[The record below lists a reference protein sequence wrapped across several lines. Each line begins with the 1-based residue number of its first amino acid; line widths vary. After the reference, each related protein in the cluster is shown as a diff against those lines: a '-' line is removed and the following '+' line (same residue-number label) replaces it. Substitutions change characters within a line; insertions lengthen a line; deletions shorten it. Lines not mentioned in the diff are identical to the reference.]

1 MFEMLDKMYKDS
13 LTNED
18 APVNRPKVC
27 RDKCS
32 DIKEY
37 KRQYY
42 LKNLLIYRER
52 NRLYREQKKA
62 ERYASRKANRN
73 ASDDQQEAGV

>member
-13 LTNED
+13 KIED

-42 LKNLLIYRER
+42 LRNLLLYKER

-62 ERYASRKANRN
+62 ERKASRN

>member
-13 LTNED
+13 KIED
-18 APVNRPKVC
+18 PPVNRPKVAVE
-27 RDKCS
+27 KYT

-42 LKNLLIYRER
+42 LRNYLIYKER
-52 NRLYREQKKA
+52 NRLYRESKKA
-62 ERYASRKANRN
+62 ERKANRN

>member
-13 LTNED
+13 KIED
-18 APVNRPKVC
+18 PPVNRPKVAVE
-27 RDKCS
+27 KYT
-32 DIKEY
+32 DIKTY

-42 LKNLLIYRER
+42 LRNYLIYKER
-52 NRLYREQKKA
+52 NRLYRESKKA
-62 ERYASRKANRN
+62 ERKANRN

>member
-1 MFEMLDKMYKDS
+1 MFEMLDKLYEK
-13 LTNED
+13 NKVEEP
-18 APVNRPKVC
+18 PVNIPKAC
-27 RDKCS
+27 EEKYT

-42 LKNLLIYRER
+42 LRNYLIYKER

-62 ERYASRKANRN
+62 ERKANRN
-73 ASDDQQEAGV
+73 DPCDQLVAEI

>member
-1 MFEMLDKMYKDS
+1 MKMFEMLDKMYKDS

-42 LKNLLIYRER
+42 LRNLLLYKER
-52 NRLYREQKKA
+52 NRLYREFKKA
-62 ERYASRKANRN
+62 ERKANRN
-73 ASDDQQEAGV
+73 DPCDQLEVE

>member
-13 LTNED
+13 KIED

-52 NRLYREQKKA
+52 NRLYRESKKA
-62 ERYASRKANRN
+62 ERKANHN
-73 ASDDQQEAGV
+73 AHDDQDN

>member
-13 LTNED
+13 KIED
-18 APVNRPKVC
+18 PPVNRPKVC

-42 LKNLLIYRER
+42 LRNLLIYRER

>member
-1 MFEMLDKMYKDS
+1 MFEMLDKLYRDS
-13 LTNED
+13 LTKEGEEP
-18 APVNRPKVC
+18 PVNIPKVAVE
-27 RDKCS
+27 KYT

-42 LKNLLIYRER
+42 LRNYLVYKER

-62 ERYASRKANRN
+62 ERKANRN
-73 ASDDQQEAGV
+73 DLCDQSEVE